1 MLASATVLPHPPP
14 TGEALPQRVLVMEN
28 SRAFTG
34 MLREAIETRLEIPV
48 TVAASLA
55 EAQRAIEQDGPW
67 FLALTGLTVA
77 DGDADT
83 IVSFFAEHSIPTV
96 VVSGFYDEKLRQRIL
111 GQHVIDYVL
120 KSTPDSIDY
129 LVWLVRRLERNRR
142 IAGLVVDDS
151 PSARAY
157 AAGLLQ
163 LYGYRVLEAED
174 GHQGLKVLEANPDI
188 RMVIVDQ
195 EMPGM
200 EGTEFIRRL
209 RGSRARDRVAVI
221 GLSGNSDASLI
232 PRFLKSGANDFLRK
246 PFSREE
252 FFCRVSQN
260 IDQLELIG
268 TLQDLATRDYLT
280 GLPNRRFFIEQGLR
294 LLPRL
299 QAERR
304 PVAAAMLD
312 IDHFKRINDTWGHE
326 VGDIALQAVA
336 DAVQKHARENDII
349 GRFGGEEFV
358 LLSPDLDIAQAG
370 AHFEGLRQRICDL
383 QIPVA
388 REILRLTVSVGVCV
402 STDAAPRGDLL
413 HSMLAE
419 ADRRMYLAK
428 AEGRNRV
435 EALA

>member
-1 MLASATVLPHPPP
+1 MLASAAVLSHQPT
-14 TGEALPQRVLVMEN
+14 TGESLPQRVLVMEN

-48 TVAASLA
+48 TVASSLA
-55 EAQRAIEQDGPW
+55 EAQRVIEQDGPW

-120 KSTPDSIDY
+120 KSTPDSVDY

-142 IAGLVVDDS
+142 IAALVVDDS
-151 PSARAY
+151 ASARAY
-157 AAGLLQ
+157 AGGLLQ

-174 GHQGLKVLEANPDI
+174 GERGLQMLESNPDI
-188 RMVIVDQ
+188 RLAIVDQ

-200 EGTEFIRRL
+200 EGTEFVRRL
-209 RGSRARDRVAVI
+209 RASRARDRLAVI
-221 GLSGNSDASLI
+221 GLSGNSDVSLI

-260 IDQLELIG
+260 IDQLELVG

-280 GLPNRRFFIEQGLR
+280 GLPNRRHFIERGLR

-299 QAERR
+299 QAEQR

-312 IDHFKRINDTWGHE
+312 IDHFKRVNDTWGHE
-326 VGDIALQAVA
+326 AGDLAIQAVA
-336 DAVQKHARENDII
+336 NAVQAHAREQDIV

-358 LLSPDLDIAQAG
+358 LLSPDLDLAQAN
-370 AHFEGLRQRICDL
+370 AHFESLRERIRDL
-383 QIPVA
+383 EVPIGG
-388 REILRLTVSVGVCV
+388 EILRLTVSVGVCV
-402 STDAAPRGDLL
+402 STDDSAREDLL
-413 HSMLAE
+413 RNLLAE

-435 EALA
+435 KALA

>member
-1 MLASATVLPHPPP
+1 MRASALVLPHPPES
-14 TGEALPQRVLVMEN
+14 GEALPQRVLVVEN

-48 TVAASLA
+48 TVASSLA

-67 FLALTGLTVA
+67 FLALTGLTVS

-83 IVSFFAEHSIPTV
+83 IVSFFAEQSIPTV

-120 KSTPDSIDY
+120 KSTPDSVDY
-129 LVWLVRRLERNRR
+129 LVWLVRRLERNRH
-142 IAGLVVDDS
+142 IAALVVDDS
-151 PSARAY
+151 ASARAY

-174 GHQGLKVLEANPDI
+174 GHKGLEVLEANPDI
-188 RMVIVDQ
+188 RLAIVDQ

-200 EGTEFIRRL
+200 EGVEFIRRL
-209 RGSRARDRVAVI
+209 RGTRARDRVAVI

-280 GLPNRRFFIEQGLR
+280 GLPNRRHFIEQGLR

-299 QAERR
+299 QAEQR

-326 VGDIALQAVA
+326 VGDIALRAVA
-336 DAVQKHARENDII
+336 HAVQDHARASDVI

-358 LLSPDLDIAQAG
+358 LLSPDLDAEQAG
-370 AHFEGLRQRICDL
+370 AHFESLRKRISAL

-388 REILRLTVSVGVCV
+388 KDILRLTVSVGVF
-402 STDAAPRGDLL
+402 TDVTYRSDLQA
-413 HSMLAE
+413 MLSE

-428 AEGRNRV
+428 ADGRNRV
-435 EALA
+435 EATA